1 MDGLKL
7 EGLKLEVGL
16 KLGVNRA
23 IMDEGIQDEEQW
35 TQNVG
40 GYMQG
45 FPKPGSTSE
54 ADPILIQLKQWCDKK
69 WVSVVQFKTM
79 SDPCP

>member
-1 MDGLKL
+1 MDMNAIETDL
-7 EGLKLEVGL
+7 ETKRVILD
-16 KLGVNRA
+16 LG
-23 IMDEGIQDEEQW
+23 ILLFIQDEEQW

-45 FPKPGSTSE
+45 LPKPGSTSE